1 MNAVR
6 QGRPVQLPGVWLRRA
21 KAEVSLFN
29 QLTGTVHLVNE
40 EAAAIWG
47 LCDGE
52 TEPEEMIDAICV
64 ISGTPR
70 EVVEEDVA
78 RILTEFESAH
88 LITWRV
94 TEVGG
99 PRGTE
104 GDRFHS

>member
-29 QLTGTVHLVNE
+29 QLTGAVHLVNE

-52 TEPEEMIDAICV
+52 TEPDEMIEAICE
-64 ISGTPR
+64 ISGAPR
-70 EVVEEDVA
+70 GVVEEDVG
-78 RILTEFESAH
+78 RILTEFEEAH
-88 LITWRV
+88 LITWKV
-94 TEVGG
+94 N
-99 PRGTE
+99 
-104 GDRFHS
+104 